1 MLKEQ
6 DGACCVL
13 LCALNHKIL
22 TRLSYLFQKVL
33 RYCLAAAVCI
43 SLIPSTLI
51 PANDVRC
58 HFSICVN
65 HNDFQICCRKFVVI
79 IVVWKPVL
87 LSEVRSVRKFVPIQ
101 LMAGIGLAM
110 QDLSRVQVWA
120 KSMWV
125 VVAEVVVA
133 IPVRD
138 IQKQCRKMQEL
149 LEGYLA

>member
-1 MLKEQ
+1 
-6 DGACCVL
+6 
-13 LCALNHKIL
+13 
-22 TRLSYLFQKVL
+22 
-33 RYCLAAAVCI
+33 
-43 SLIPSTLI
+43 
-51 PANDVRC
+51 
-58 HFSICVN
+58 
-65 HNDFQICCRKFVVI
+65 
-79 IVVWKPVL
+79 
-87 LSEVRSVRKFVPIQ
+87 
-101 LMAGIGLAM
+101 MAGIGLAM

>member
-1 MLKEQ
+1 M
-6 DGACCVL
+6 
-13 LCALNHKIL
+13 
-22 TRLSYLFQKVL
+22 
-33 RYCLAAAVCI
+33 
-43 SLIPSTLI
+43 
-51 PANDVRC
+51 
-58 HFSICVN
+58 
-65 HNDFQICCRKFVVI
+65 I

-87 LSEVRSVRKFVPIQ
+87 LSEARSVRKFVPIQ

>member
-1 MLKEQ
+1 M
-6 DGACCVL
+6 
-13 LCALNHKIL
+13 
-22 TRLSYLFQKVL
+22 
-33 RYCLAAAVCI
+33 
-43 SLIPSTLI
+43 
-51 PANDVRC
+51 
-58 HFSICVN
+58 
-65 HNDFQICCRKFVVI
+65 I

-125 VVAEVVVA
+125 VVVEVVVA

-138 IQKQCRKMQEL
+138 IQKTMQKDAGIAGRL
-149 LEGYLA
+149 SSLT

>member
-1 MLKEQ
+1 M
-6 DGACCVL
+6 
-13 LCALNHKIL
+13 
-22 TRLSYLFQKVL
+22 
-33 RYCLAAAVCI
+33 
-43 SLIPSTLI
+43 
-51 PANDVRC
+51 
-58 HFSICVN
+58 
-65 HNDFQICCRKFVVI
+65 I

-87 LSEVRSVRKFVPIQ
+87 LSEVRPVRKFVPIQ

-138 IQKQCRKMQEL
+138 IQKTMQKDAGIAGRL
-149 LEGYLA
+149 SSLT

>member
-1 MLKEQ
+1 M
-6 DGACCVL
+6 
-13 LCALNHKIL
+13 
-22 TRLSYLFQKVL
+22 
-33 RYCLAAAVCI
+33 
-43 SLIPSTLI
+43 
-51 PANDVRC
+51 
-58 HFSICVN
+58 
-65 HNDFQICCRKFVVI
+65 I

-138 IQKQCRKMQEL
+138 IQKTMQKDAGTAGRL
-149 LEGYLA
+149 SSLT

>member
-1 MLKEQ
+1 M
-6 DGACCVL
+6 
-13 LCALNHKIL
+13 
-22 TRLSYLFQKVL
+22 
-33 RYCLAAAVCI
+33 
-43 SLIPSTLI
+43 
-51 PANDVRC
+51 
-58 HFSICVN
+58 
-65 HNDFQICCRKFVVI
+65 I

-110 QDLSRVQVWA
+110 QDLSRAQVWA

-138 IQKQCRKMQEL
+138 IQKTMQKDAGIAGRL
-149 LEGYLA
+149 SSLT